1 MSNIGGDNL
10 NSYMTAGQLEIQ
22 AMHPGLEGEY
32 SCRVQ
37 LGGGA
42 GGGAE
47 RVLRT
52 RVEIMPDI
60 VLTQSRNIDIEE
72 VNHNITTSA
81 ANRLIGEV
89 AQSRRRPL
97 LGPSP
102 G

>member
-1 MSNIGGDNL
+1 MGNIGGDDL
-10 NSYMTAGQLEIQ
+10 NNNMTAGQLEIQ

-72 VNHNITTSA
+72 VNHNTTT
-81 ANRLIGEV
+81 I
-89 AQSRRRPL
+89 
-97 LGPSP
+97 
-102 G
+102 

>member
-1 MSNIGGDNL
+1 MKPIGNIGDDDL
-10 NSYMTAGQLEIQ
+10 NNNMTTGQLEIH

-72 VNHNITTSA
+72 VNHNTT
-81 ANRLIGEV
+81 I
-89 AQSRRRPL
+89 
-97 LGPSP
+97 
-102 G
+102 

>member
-1 MSNIGGDNL
+1 MSLGENKQIQMKPIGNIGGDDL
-10 NSYMTAGQLEIQ
+10 NNNMTAGQLEIQ

-72 VNHNITTSA
+72 VNHNTTTK
-81 ANRLIGEV
+81 
-89 AQSRRRPL
+89 
-97 LGPSP
+97 
-102 G
+102 